1 MIKLILLLR
10 NPVDRAYSQ
19 YQHAGVQGADSM
31 SAGSG

>member
-19 YQHAGVQGADSM
+19 YQHAGVQGTDSM